1 MNIQLA
7 LVCDHA
13 IIDQHG
19 KLSVLG
25 IFDRIW
31 VERFPA
37 IHPRLHLVLRLKGR
51 RTEVGDHAVLI
62 QLADDAGREV
72 LRGEGNV
79 QIGEPPAGVVDIE
92 AAAVLAFDVPLERT
106 GIYTF
111 EITVDGAHAASVPI
125 TVAQMPVPAH
135 PAPPQL
141 PPLPPLPPMPPTPP
155 IIN

>member
-1 MNIQLA
+1 MNVQLA

-31 VERFPA
+31 VEHFPA

-62 QLADDAGREV
+62 QLVDDAGREV

-79 QIGEPPAGVVDIE
+79 QIGEPPAGVVEIE
-92 AAAVLAFDVPLERT
+92 AAAVLAFDVPLEKP
-106 GIYTF
+106 GVYTF
-111 EITVDGAHAASVPI
+111 EIAVDSAKVASVPI
-125 TVAQMPVPAH
+125 TVTQMPAQAH
-135 PAPPQL
+135 PAPRPQM
-141 PPLPPLPPMPPTPP
+141 PPMPPTPP
-155 IIN
+155 TIN

>member
-1 MNIQLA
+1 MNVQLA

-51 RTEVGDHAVLI
+51 RTEVGDHGVLI
-62 QLADDAGREV
+62 QLVDDGGREV

-92 AAAVLAFDVPLERT
+92 AAAVLAFDVPLERA
-106 GIYTF
+106 GVYTF
-111 EITVDGAHAASVPI
+111 EIAVDGTRAAGVPI
-125 TVAQMPVPAH
+125 TVTQMPATAH
-135 PAPPQL
+135 PAPP
-141 PPLPPLPPMPPTPP
+141 PPLPPTPPT
-155 IIN
+155 IN

>member
-1 MNIQLA
+1 MNVQLA

-37 IHPRLHLVLRLKGR
+37 VHPRLHLVIRLKGR
-51 RTEVGDHAVLI
+51 RTEVGDHGVLI
-62 QLADDAGREV
+62 QLVDDTGREI

-79 QIGEPPAGVVDIE
+79 QIGEPPAGVIDIE
-92 AAAVLAFDVPLERT
+92 AAAVLAFDVPLERA

-111 EITVDGAHAASVPI
+111 EIAVDGARVASVPI
-125 TVAQMPVPAH
+125 TVTQMPVMAH
-135 PAPPQL
+135 PAPP
-141 PPLPPLPPMPPTPP
+141 PPMPPTPP
-155 IIN
+155 TIN

>member
-1 MNIQLA
+1 MNVHLA

-51 RTEVGDHAVLI
+51 RTEIGDHTVLI
-62 QLADDAGREV
+62 QLVDAGGQEV

-79 QIGEPPAGVVDIE
+79 AIGEPPAGVVDIE
-92 AAAVLAFDVPLERT
+92 AAAVLAFDVPLEKP
-106 GIYTF
+106 GVYTF
-111 EITVDGAHAASVPI
+111 EIAVDGAQSASVPI
-125 TVAQMPVPAH
+125 SVTQMPTSAH
-135 PAPPQL
+135 PAPPQ
-141 PPLPPLPPMPPTPP
+141 PPLPPAPPT
-155 IIN
+155 IN

>member
-1 MNIQLA
+1 VIVHLA

-51 RTEVGDHAVLI
+51 RTEIGDHAVLI
-62 QLADDAGREV
+62 QLVDAQGQEI

-79 QIGEPPAGVVDIE
+79 AIGEPAAGVVEIE
-92 AAAVLAFDVPLERT
+92 AAAVLAFDVPLEKP
-106 GIYTF
+106 GVYTF
-111 EITVDGAHAASVPI
+111 EIAVDGARSASVPI
-125 TVAQMPVPAH
+125 SVMQMQAPAHPAH
-135 PAPPQL
+135 PAPPQ
-141 PPLPPLPPMPPTPP
+141 PPLPPT
-155 IIN
+155 IN

>member
-1 MNIQLA
+1 MNVHLA

-13 IIDQHG
+13 IIDQNG

-51 RTEVGDHAVLI
+51 RTEIGDHTVLI
-62 QLADDAGREV
+62 QLVDMQGQEI

-79 QIGEPPAGVVDIE
+79 AIGEPPAGIVDIE
-92 AAAVLAFDVPLERT
+92 AAAVLAFDVPLERP
-106 GIYTF
+106 GVYTF
-111 EITVDGAHAASVPI
+111 EIAVDGAHCASVPI
-125 TVAQMPVPAH
+125 SVSQMQAPAH
-135 PAPPQL
+135 PAPP
-141 PPLPPLPPMPPTPP
+141 PNPMPPTPP
-155 IIN
+155 TIN

>member
-1 MNIQLA
+1 MNVQLA

-51 RTEVGDHAVLI
+51 RTEIGDHTVLI
-62 QLADDAGREV
+62 QLVDDTGREM

-92 AAAVLAFDVPLERT
+92 AAAVLAFDVPHERA
-106 GIYTF
+106 GVVTF
-111 EITVDGAHAASVPI
+111 EISVDGTRVVSVPI
-125 TVAQMPVPAH
+125 TIAQMPSSAH
-135 PAPPQL
+135 PAPPPTL
-141 PPLPPLPPMPPTPP
+141 PPTPP
-155 IIN
+155 TIN

>member
-1 MNIQLA
+1 VNVHLA

-51 RTEVGDHAVLI
+51 RTEIGDHTVLI
-62 QLADDAGREV
+62 QLVDGSGQEI

-79 QIGEPPAGVVDIE
+79 TIGEPPAGVVDIE
-92 AAAVLAFDVPLERT
+92 AAAVLAFDVPLEKA
-106 GIYTF
+106 GVYTF
-111 EITVDGAHAASVPI
+111 EIAVDGAQAASVPV
-125 TVAQMPVPAH
+125 TVVQMPASAH
-135 PAPPQL
+135 SAPP
-141 PPLPPLPPMPPTPP
+141 PPLPPTPPT
-155 IIN
+155 IN

>member
-1 MNIQLA
+1 MNVHLA

-51 RTEVGDHAVLI
+51 RTEIGDHSVLI
-62 QLADDAGREV
+62 QLVDAQGQEI

-79 QIGEPPAGVVDIE
+79 AIGEPPAGVVEIE
-92 AAAVLAFDVPLERT
+92 AAAVLAFDVPLEKP
-106 GIYTF
+106 GVYTF
-111 EITVDGAHAASVPI
+111 EIAVDGAHAASVPV
-125 TVAQMPVPAH
+125 TVLQMQAPAH
-135 PAPPQL
+135 PAPPQ
-141 PPLPPLPPMPPTPP
+141 PPLPPAPPT
-155 IIN
+155 IN

>member
-1 MNIQLA
+1 MNVQLA

-51 RTEVGDHAVLI
+51 RTEVGDHTVLI
-62 QLADDAGREV
+62 QLVDDTGREI

-92 AAAVLAFDVPLERT
+92 AAAVLAFDVPLEKA
-106 GIYTF
+106 GVVTF
-111 EITVDGAHAASVPI
+111 DIAVDGARVASVPI
-125 TVAQMPVPAH
+125 TIAQMPAPAH
-135 PAPPQL
+135 PAPP
-141 PPLPPLPPMPPTPP
+141 PPMPPAPP
-155 IIN
+155 TIN

>member
-1 MNIQLA
+1 VNVQLA

-37 IHPRLHLVLRLKGR
+37 IHPRLHLVIRLKGR
-51 RTEVGDHAVLI
+51 RTEIGDHTVLI
-62 QLADDAGREV
+62 QLVDMAGQEI

-79 QIGEPPAGVVDIE
+79 AIGEPPAGIVDIE
-92 AAAVLAFDVPLERT
+92 AAAVLAFDVPLERP
-106 GIYTF
+106 GVYTF
-111 EITVDGAHAASVPI
+111 EIAVDGARTASVPI
-125 TVAQMPVPAH
+125 TVAQMQTPAH
-135 PAPPQL
+135 PAPPQ
-141 PPLPPLPPMPPTPP
+141 PPMPPAPP
-155 IIN
+155 TIN

>member
-1 MNIQLA
+1 MIVHLA

-51 RTEVGDHAVLI
+51 RTEIGDHAVLI
-62 QLADDAGREV
+62 QLVDAQGQEI

-79 QIGEPPAGVVDIE
+79 AIGEPAAGVVEIE
-92 AAAVLAFDVPLERT
+92 AAAVLAFDVPLEKP
-106 GIYTF
+106 GVYTF
-111 EITVDGAHAASVPI
+111 EIAVDGARSASVPI
-125 TVAQMPVPAH
+125 SVMQMQAPAHPAH
-135 PAPPQL
+135 PAPPQ
-141 PPLPPLPPMPPTPP
+141 PPLPPAPPT
-155 IIN
+155 IN

>member
-1 MNIQLA
+1 MNVQLA

-62 QLADDAGREV
+62 QLLDDTGREI

-79 QIGEPPAGVVDIE
+79 QIGEPPAGVTDIE
-92 AAAVLAFDVPLERT
+92 AAAVLAFDVPLERP
-106 GIYTF
+106 GICTF
-111 EITVDGAHAASVPI
+111 EIAVDGARVASVPI
-125 TVAQMPVPAH
+125 TVAQMSASTH
-135 PAPPQL
+135 SAPP
-141 PPLPPLPPMPPTPP
+141 PPMPPTPP
-155 IIN
+155 TIN